1 MDSESEIA
9 ATAAAHAADI
19 EYLVRK
25 NMTSGYQLFS
35 LLTPP
40 IYLAFSLSRYGRSS
54 FSVNRLLRAT
64 WIGGAAGIAAA
75 GAFGYVRYG
84 FSSPEH
90 VQKQRIRVT
99 YDTSRLRAEDHSVIG
114 SLLCGVLV
122 PAIFWKRAH
131 IANMVLGGAGI
142 GSSIGLVWHYTR
154 VWTGDVPPKP
164 DLHG

>member
-1 MDSESEIA
+1 METESEIA
-9 ATAAAHAADI
+9 ATAAAHAADT

-40 IYLAFSLSRYGRSS
+40 VYLAFSLSRYGRSS

-64 WIGGAAGIAAA
+64 WIGGAAGIAAG

-90 VQKQRIRVT
+90 VQKQRSRVT
-99 YDTSRLRAEDHSVIG
+99 YDVRG
-114 SLLCGVLV
+114 SENIICIVRDYPIHTL
-122 PAIFWKRAH
+122 
-131 IANMVLGGAGI
+131 
-142 GSSIGLVWHYTR
+142 
-154 VWTGDVPPKP
+154 
-164 DLHG
+164 